1 VTRRFRPAPISESG
15 SALVLV
21 LLGPP
26 GAGKGTQ
33 GRLLADSEGLLVLST
48 GDILRAAVRTGTTLG
63 KRADGYMRAGEL
75 VPDELIDDLMAERLA
90 QPDTRSGFIL
100 DGYPRTGGQAHALT
114 EALRGPQ
121 LNLTAAVEF
130 EASDAEVVRR
140 LSGRRSCPACG
151 CVYHVEF
158 GPPAQSGRCDRDG
171 EQLVR
176 RDDDEPETIH
186 NRLAVYRRDTR
197 PVADYYREL
206 GVLLP
211 VDAAREPGEV
221 QASLRASLASTLARP
236 RPSE

>member
-1 VTRRFRPAPISESG
+1 VTRRFRPAPISESD

-114 EALRGPQ
+114 EALGGPQ